1 MFLATSISLQQEVK
15 IGKNIKSMLLQKISN
30 MLGTGQDNISYKE
43 TMDKLNKLQL
53 EKIGTERTKERPI
66 NIINKKYE
74 ENQEKI
80 NELKFEQNSKEENW
94 KKIFRC
100 DIVLLYK

>member
-15 IGKNIKSMLLQKISN
+15 FGKRYKEYVTTKISN

-43 TMDKLNKLQL
+43 SIDKLNKLQL

-80 NELKFEQNSKEENW
+80 
-94 KKIFRC
+94 KI
-100 DIVLLYK
+100 Y